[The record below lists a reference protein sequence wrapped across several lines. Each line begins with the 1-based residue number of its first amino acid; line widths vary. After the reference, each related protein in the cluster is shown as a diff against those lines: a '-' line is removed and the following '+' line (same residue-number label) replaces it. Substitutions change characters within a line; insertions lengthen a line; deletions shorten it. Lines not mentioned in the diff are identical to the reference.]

1 MDPLD
6 ASAFADA
13 EALASAAAT
22 TNGRVCLTNLVVRR
36 RKRRGAKIFFVTAA
50 AGAPGATFDVQLSCM
65 VKRGEGWDDTD
76 DAARLDPEAHAAAY
90 ESSNPGAVV
99 ARAWGILERRSRTI
113 PGTERGRSGDDNPEG
128 TTRRCHA
135 CGQMSCAGAAPG
147 AACPTAAPVLRC
159 EGVEFIAADDDDAP
173 SATPSSAPSATR
185 SDGCW
190 LVFDMAYDHHMTA
203 AEHGGLSRQI
213 SMCVAAN
220 KRARFP
226 FYVAAVTDDPRD
238 DRDADGV
245 RAEPDVFASSSS
257 ADTPFVVFPDAPEAA
272 RGSNSW
278 RRLPWRRW
286 GARCGGPRTWR
297 DFPPDRTVY
306 LTADSPNALESV
318 NPGDVLVLGG
328 VVDHK
333 EKPECALRR
342 AEGFARDG
350 LDRENAASGVR
361 TARLPLAGH
370 VRLAKNAHLPCLAVA
385 QTLLVFREVAA
396 EMTARRAERG
406 ESTPHV
412 VTVRMNVPVVR
423 ADAAKAA
430 ADEDGAR
437 GHEPGNEPV
446 TEPVAEPEPRRGAA
460 ESPGTIRGRPGAARD
475 HPPRVPGTIL
485 KEGGEMATAWGEAL
499 ARCPA
504 FRCAPLRKYVRW
516 LPPYERLNDAR
527 GVAGVGGSK
536 PSGVTDVRALA
547 PATGRGSSDR

>member
-1 MDPLD
+1 MEPLD

-22 TNGRVCLTNLVVRR
+22 TNGRVCLSNLVVRR

-65 VKRGEGWDDTD
+65 VKRGEGWDDAD

-90 ESSNPGAVV
+90 ESSTPGAVI
-99 ARAWGILERRSRTI
+99 ARAWGILERRSTQ
-113 PGTERGRSGDDNPEG
+113 PEERAGGPGDDHPEG

-135 CGQMSCAGAAPG
+135 CGQVSCAGAAPG

-159 EGVEFIAADDDDAP
+159 EGVEFIAADADVTNAAP
-173 SATPSSAPSATR
+173 AGAP

-226 FYVAAVTDDPRD
+226 FYVAAITDDPRD
-238 DRDADGV
+238 DADFS
-245 RAEPDVFASSSS
+245 APDVASSSSSS
-257 ADTPFVVFPDAPEAA
+257 ADSPFAVFSDAPEAA
-272 RGSNSW
+272 RGANSW

-297 DFPPDRTVY
+297 DFPADRTVY
-306 LTADSPNALESV
+306 LTADSPNALESI
-318 NPGDVLVLGG
+318 NPGDVLVIGG
-328 VVDHK
+328 VVDHT

-342 AEGFARDG
+342 AEGFAREDDPG
-350 LDRENAASGVR
+350 RENAAGGVR

-396 EMTARRAERG
+396 EMAARRAEGG
-406 ESTPHV
+406 ETMPRV
-412 VTVRMNVPVVR
+412 ETVRMNVPAVR
-423 ADAAKAA
+423 ADAAEAA
-430 ADEDGAR
+430 IDDEGAS
-437 GHEPGNEPV
+437 G
-446 TEPVAEPEPRRGAA
+446 TELEPEPERGTEPGRAAA
-460 ESPGTIRGRPGAARD
+460 ETPGAIRGRAGAAGD
-475 HPPRVPGTIL
+475 HPPRVPGTIS
-485 KEGGEMATAWGEAL
+485 KEGGVMATAWGEAL

-516 LPPYERLNDAR
+516 LPPHQRLNDSR
-527 GVAGVGGSK
+527 GDAGGGGSK

-547 PATGRGSSDR
+547 PATGR